1 MFIFKDRVLA
11 WVLRFL
17 HFEVLRRN
25 NDAVCRSLVAC
36 VEYGNIANY
45 EIPNVDLLH
54 GTLLAS
60 DDNNFFIATQTLKSN
75 ELAVFHPV
83 INAGY

>member
-1 MFIFKDRVLA
+1 
-11 WVLRFL
+11 
-17 HFEVLRRN
+17 
-25 NDAVCRSLVAC
+25 
-36 VEYGNIANY
+36 
-45 EIPNVDLLH
+45 LLH

-60 DDNNFFIATQTLKSN
+60 DDHNIFIATQTLKSN